1 MEGGSASMEDPNASM
16 EAANAILRLGT
27 ETDARAAAVLH
38 AGQIDEGFL
47 SSLGPGF
54 LARLYRRV
62 ALSDDSFLLIAEI
75 SGKQVGFL
83 AGALDVGALYK
94 RFLVRDGVMAG
105 LAAAPRLIR
114 TWPRAIE
121 TLRHGSGAKTEVRTA
136 ELLAVAVDPGSRGL
150 GTGSMLVKGFIDES
164 CRRGAKA
171 ADVVVGQEN
180 SAAIGVYS
188 RAGFEPVSEF
198 ELHPGVRSLLMR
210 RSLVVG
216 PEDGDNGR
224 GRA

>member
-1 MEGGSASMEDPNASM
+1 MEGPS
-16 EAANAILRLGT
+16 AILRLGT

-47 SSLGPGF
+47 SSLGSAF

-62 ALSDDSFLLIAEI
+62 ALSDDSFLLIADV
-75 SGKQVGFL
+75 SGKRVGFL

-105 LAAAPRLIR
+105 IAAAPQLIR
-114 TWPRAIE
+114 TWPRALE
-121 TLRHGSGAKTEVRTA
+121 TLRHGSGPKAEVRTA
-136 ELLAVAVDPGSRGL
+136 ELLAVAVDPESRGL
-150 GTGSMLVKGFIDES
+150 GTGSKLVEGFIDEAS
-164 CRRGAKA
+164 RRGAKGA
-171 ADVVVGQEN
+171 QVVVGQQN
-180 SAAIGVYS
+180 SAAVGVYS

-210 RSLVVG
+210 RSLEVG
-216 PEDGDNGR
+216 PADGDDLE